1 MCIESNHPDKLLP
14 FLKKKRTFFFFKD
27 LVKRDLLQM
36 SHSGVAKSFFSEGK
50 LRYLNE

>member
-14 FLKKKRTFFFFKD
+14 FLKKKKIFFFFKD

-36 SHSGVAKSFFSEGK
+36 SQPSMAKSFFFQRK
-50 LRYLNE
+50 IKIPL